1 MLNINILFKDKL
13 GLFLYSIACAFLIM
27 LGTWQ
32 IYRYGEKTS
41 YIENTYK
48 NIQLPPKEVQQLAH
62 EFPVFSK
69 IYLEGKMLGDKAMWL
84 YRRHPAAKNKDGAYL
99 IIPVEDT
106 YGNIF
111 LSVIGWVLKANHGK
125 LLKEIKAN
133 NKIGVTG
140 LLLPSEQNSMF
151 LPKNDYKNKICFTL
165 DVAEI
170 SENMG
175 LKMNP
180 NSLAV
185 LKLDNKFEAQIVPIT
200 AEMMVKIKN
209 DHLEYAITWYGLAVV
224 LSVIY
229 YLYMNKKYK
238 ND

>member
-1 MLNINILFKDKL
+1 
-13 GLFLYSIACAFLIM
+13 M

-41 YIENTYK
+41 YIENTYN
-48 NIQLPPKEVQQLAH
+48 NIQLPPKEVQQSAQD
-62 EFPVFSK
+62 FPIFSK
-69 IYLEGKMLGDKAMWL
+69 IYLEGKVLRDKAMWL

-99 IIPVEDT
+99 IVPVEDIH
-106 YGNIF
+106 GNIF
-111 LSVIGWVLKANHGK
+111 LSVIGWVLKDNQEK
-125 LLKEIKAN
+125 LLKEIAAN
-133 NKIGVTG
+133 SKIGVTG

-165 DVAEI
+165 DVKEIAENI
-170 SENMG
+170 G
-175 LKMNP
+175 LKMNA

-185 LKLDNKFEAQIVPIT
+185 LKLDNKFETQIVPIT

-209 DHLEYAITWYGLAVV
+209 DHLEYAITWYGLAVA
-224 LSVIY
+224 LSLIY

>member
-1 MLNINILFKDKL
+1 MLNINILLKDKL
-13 GLFLYSIACAFLIM
+13 GLFLYSIACLFLIM

-32 IYRYGEKTS
+32 VYRYGEKTN

-48 NIQLPPKEVQQLAH
+48 NIQLPPKEVQQLAQ
-62 EFPVFSK
+62 EFSVFSK

-99 IIPVEDT
+99 IVPVEDT
-106 YGNIF
+106 HGNIF
-111 LSVIGWVLKANHGK
+111 LSVIGWVLKDNQEK
-125 LLKEIKAN
+125 LLKEIQN
-133 NKIGVTG
+133 NNIGVTG
-140 LLLPSEQNSMF
+140 LLLPSEQNSVF

-170 SENMG
+170 ANNIG

-185 LKLDNKFEAQIVPIT
+185 LNIDNKFDTQIVPIT

-229 YLYMNKKYK
+229 YLKLRN
-238 ND
+238 